1 MSSLSQSKVNQNKE
15 NALHSKSN
23 DLRSDKSISR
33 KSSKSVLRT
42 KSSNAIVKPQEYG
55 NYNKV
60 RKTSTLN
67 DLHLFDNDPNAVAVR
82 KFKVQRDSPQF
93 KTKHKLSAKEEF
105 DDDDDAIE
113 IVPAAE
119 DELPY
124 VPNTLT
130 PIPDDLLD
138 DILNN
143 KRKSTKSIDDPLELD
158 LSYLKDMEEQDS
170 LEGAFKSNELV
181 LEFPEEGE
189 ETESK
194 KLDKIREETELHHP
208 YKPKRL

>member
-1 MSSLSQSKVNQNKE
+1 MSSLPQSKVNQNKE
-15 NALHSKSN
+15 NALHSKSH

-33 KSSKSVLRT
+33 KTSKSVLRT
-42 KSSNAIVKPQEYG
+42 KSSNAIVKPHEFG
-55 NYNKV
+55 NYNKI

-67 DLHLFDNDPNAVAVR
+67 DVHLFDNDPNAVAVR
-82 KFKVQRDSPQF
+82 KFRVQRDSPHS

-105 DDDDDAIE
+105 DYEDDIE

-124 VPNTLT
+124 VPNELT

-138 DILNN
+138 DVLNN

-189 ETESK
+189 ETASK
-194 KLDKIREETELHHP
+194 KLDKIREETELHHH